1 MEFDRLS
8 NVIIGAGILIHKTV
22 GPGLLESA
30 YEACMAFELT
40 SQGIQTERQKPLPLQ
55 YKGVRLDCGYRLDML
70 IEGKIILEIKAV
82 AKLDPIHDAQMLTYL
97 RLTECPIGLILNF
110 NVVKFKDG
118 IKRVVN
124 GYVSE
129 SSRPSRL
136 RGEQ

>member
-70 IEGKIILEIKAV
+70 
-82 AKLDPIHDAQMLTYL
+82 
-97 RLTECPIGLILNF
+97 
-110 NVVKFKDG
+110 
-118 IKRVVN
+118 
-124 GYVSE
+124 
-129 SSRPSRL
+129 
-136 RGEQ
+136 